1 MKAPKKKTAGS
12 FIRAYWG
19 KYSKDKRGFVLVLTL
34 MLISLMSV
42 LAITSFELVTS
53 TTRITGNHKLY
64 LQALYVADA
73 GVEDTLSVLSRADVD
88 ENWDLLVFDPET
100 PSTLQTLSLGDYDVN
115 GDESILD
122 WEWDGVSNT
131 WSISN
136 SDLGSTYNVTLT
148 MDAGDAGDTTD
159 DKLVLESTGTVS
171 SFTKTIVAG
180 ISNSPSVKITL
191 WMEKEI

>member
-1 MKAPKKKTAGS
+1 MKAPQKKNAGS
-12 FIRAYWG
+12 LIGAYWG

-73 GVEDTLSVLSRADVD
+73 GVEDTLSVLSIADWSGLD
-88 ENWDLLVFDPET
+88 FTEGNE
-100 PSTLQTLSLGDYDVN
+100 STLSTLSLADIDANWV
-115 GDESILD
+115 
-122 WEWDGVSNT
+122 WDGVDT

-136 SDLGSTYNVTLT
+136 TDLGNTYDVALT
-148 MDAGDAGDTTD
+148 MDIGDIADPSD
-159 DKLVLESTGTVS
+159 DKISLESVGTVS

>member
-1 MKAPKKKTAGS
+1 MEAPQKKITGS
-12 FIRAYWG
+12 FIRAFWG

-73 GVEDTLSVLSRADVD
+73 GVEDALCVLSIADWSGLDFTTPDPNTLS
-88 ENWDLLVFDPET
+88 
-100 PSTLQTLSLGDYDVN
+100 TLSLDTINASWV
-115 GDESILD
+115 
-122 WEWDGVSNT
+122 WDGVDT
-131 WSISN
+131 WSLSN
-136 SDLGSTYNVTLT
+136 SDLGSTYDVTLT
-148 MDAGDAGDTTD
+148 MDAGDAGDTSD
-159 DKLVLESTGTVS
+159 DKLVLESVGTVS

>member
-1 MKAPKKKTAGS
+1 MKAPKKKNAGS

-73 GVEDTLSVLSRADVD
+73 GVEDTLSVLSIADWSGLDFTTDPPSGLDTLHLDTGFGWDSFDSV
-88 ENWDLLVFDPET
+88 ENKWTV
-100 PSTLQTLSLGDYDVN
+100 
-115 GDESILD
+115 
-122 WEWDGVSNT
+122 
-131 WSISN
+131 SN
-136 SDLGSTYNVTLT
+136 SDLGSTYDVTLT
-148 MDAGDAGDTTD
+148 MDAGDDPSDPSD
-159 DKLVLESTGTVS
+159 DKIRLESTGTVS